1 MCARRHTTRTSQRS
15 AASQS
20 SRGFNLVETMVAS
33 VILSSA
39 VLTVAAISSKA
50 LTATR
55 LNRQYEVAAS
65 LIDRQLA
72 LVDYIGIDAF
82 VESGQTE
89 GVFEEVEPGYH
100 WEITAEYQGIDSL
113 YLVTI
118 TVTWIDRNRPYK
130 IVTQTMFDGIST
142 YATVSTASE

>member
-1 MCARRHTTRTSQRS
+1 MYARRCT
-15 AASQS
+15 
-20 SRGFNLVETMVAS
+20 RGFNLVETMVAS

-50 LTATR
+50 LTGTR
-55 LNRQYEVAAS
+55 LNRQYEAAAS
-65 LIDRQLA
+65 LIDKQLA

-100 WEITAEYQGIDSL
+100 WEITTEYQGIDSL

-118 TVTWIDRNRPYK
+118 TVTWMDRNRPYK
-130 IVTQTMFDGIST
+130 MVAQTMFDGIST
-142 YATVSTASE
+142 YATVSTAAE

>member
-1 MCARRHTTRTSQRS
+1 MCARRHT
-15 AASQS
+15 
-20 SRGFNLVETMVAS
+20 RGFNLVETMVAS

-65 LIDRQLA
+65 LIDKQLA

-100 WEITAEYQGIDSL
+100 WEITTEYQGIDSL

-118 TVTWIDRNRPYK
+118 TVTWMDRNRPYK
-130 IVTQTMFDGIST
+130 MVAQTMFDGIST
-142 YATVSTASE
+142 YATVSTAAE